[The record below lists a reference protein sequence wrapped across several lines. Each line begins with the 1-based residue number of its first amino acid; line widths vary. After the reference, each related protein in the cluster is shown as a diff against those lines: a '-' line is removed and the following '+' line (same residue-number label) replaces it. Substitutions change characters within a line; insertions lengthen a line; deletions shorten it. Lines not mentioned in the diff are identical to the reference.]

1 MDRLS
6 RLICGGL
13 LLALLAFWMG
23 PAFAQFAPPPT
34 STWTVQ
40 NFMGSPPYGGQ
51 PTVAAF
57 CGPGWGQAGYLNG
70 GNCEAY
76 CRNESP
82 SSPPLTTTE
91 RNLGRFFSVGGN
103 SGNTY
108 TFNCGIPGT
117 TCPANS
123 TLSGSTCQCNSG
135 YQLGPDGQSCMRA
148 DACSASNLGDNVMGP
163 YTTAPGGASTFYT
176 CGDGVTTGT
185 QANCLIEHTR
195 TMTGQVGGQWY
206 QWVSSR
212 RVAGPN
218 CTPGA
223 GGTSATQ
230 PAPGAS
236 GPAFSEPRPEP
247 CPTGQCR
254 GSVNGTSVCMPC
266 ASQTSTP
273 TTTTTQNGSGTT
285 TGTTSTSTTCTGST
299 CTTTTQTRDGSG
311 TLTGTTTTTTTY
323 GQHCAANPGAPQ
335 CNGGSGTGTGGN
347 GNGDGEGEGE
357 GSSFGGSCAAGFS
370 CEGDAVQCA
379 IARDQ
384 HIRACQFYDTT
395 TDLSTL
401 GANAVAAA
409 ASQPAGHP
417 GLTPETVDL
426 SLSDRINQSPLFGGT
441 TCPSDVTATMLG
453 QTVTLPFSDL
463 CGYLNL
469 MGTAGVLAAL
479 LAAAMIVFRT
489 NG

>member
-1 MDRLS
+1 MDRIS
-6 RLICGGL
+6 RLMTGL
-13 LLALLAFWMG
+13 LLGALIAFWVT
-23 PAFAQFAPPPT
+23 PARAQFSPPPT

-91 RNLGRFFSVGGN
+91 RNTGRFFSVGGN

-108 TFNCGIPGT
+108 TFNCGIPST
-117 TCPANS
+117 ACPANS
-123 TLSGSTCQCNSG
+123 TLSGSTCTCNSG
-135 YQLGPDGQSCMRA
+135 YQVGADGQSCTQA
-148 DACSASNLGDNVMGP
+148 DACSAADLGDTVAGP
-163 YTTAPGGASTFYT
+163 YTSDPSTGPAVTYT

-185 QANCLIEHTR
+185 QANCLVQHTR
-195 TMTGQVGGQWY
+195 TMTARDGAGQYHVWRT
-206 QWVSSR
+206 SR
-212 RVAGPN
+212 RIAGPN
-218 CTPGA
+218 CTASGSGA
-223 GGTSATQ
+223 TPTA

-236 GPAFSEPRPEP
+236 APAPNEPVPEP
-247 CPTGQCR
+247 CPARQCR
-254 GSVNGTSVCMPC
+254 GTVNGNSVCMPC
-266 ASQTSTP
+266 SQTSTP
-273 TTTTTQNGSGTT
+273 NTTTTQNGSGTT
-285 TGTTSTSTTCTGST
+285 TGTSTTSTTCTGGS

-335 CNGGSGTGTGGN
+335 CNGGSSTGTGGD
-347 GNGDGEGEGE
+347 GDGEGGE
-357 GSSFGGSCAAGFS
+357 GSSSFGGSCSAGFS

-395 TDLSTL
+395 TDLSTI
-401 GANAVAAA
+401 GANAVSAA

-417 GLTPETVDL
+417 GASPETVDL
-426 SLSDRINQSPLFGGT
+426 SLSDRINQTPLFGGT
-441 TCPSDVTATMLG
+441 TCPSDVSATIMG
-453 QTVTLPFSDL
+453 QSITVPFSDM